1 MAGPVTAGVVRIST
15 AKLNQVVQ
23 YEPKDLT
30 ISVRAGMRYA
40 DLSQVLAANG
50 QMIPLDGPFDD
61 QATVG
66 GMVAANISGSRRR
79 GYGTARD
86 WVIGMQ
92 FATMDGKLVQSGG
105 MVVKNVAGLDMGKLM
120 IGSFGTLAAIT
131 TVNFKLAPIPAA
143 TITVVLP
150 TDGPRPAFK
159 IAAESMRGALNP
171 VAVDVLNPQLASLM
185 GLESRHTVVLA
196 YAGNTA
202 VVERT
207 IREFSSKES
216 VQTLR
221 GQQEAE
227 FWASVRDITPTHL
240 TSISN
245 GAVARVSVPLKGAE
259 AVMETVSVPCLAHA
273 GSGVLRGWFHT
284 GSAAA
289 AWVASATL
297 AGAKGVVEF
306 SPNSTK
312 SPDALWPAPGG
323 DFEIMKQ
330 VKQMFDP
337 NGLLNHGRLYGRI

>member
-1 MAGPVTAGVVRIST
+1 MAGPITAGVVRIST

-30 ISVRAGMRYA
+30 ISVRAGMRFA
-40 DLSQVLAANG
+40 DLSQILAANG
-50 QMIPLDGPFDD
+50 QMIPLDGPYDN

-66 GMVAANISGSRRR
+66 GMIAANISGSRRR

-92 FATMDGKLVQSGG
+92 FATMDGNLVQSGG

-120 IGSFGTLAAIT
+120 IGSFGTLAAIA
-131 TVNFKLAPIPAA
+131 TVNFKLAPIPGA

-150 TDGPRPAFK
+150 TAGARQAFE

-171 VAVDVLNPQLASLM
+171 VAVDVLNPRLASLM
-185 GLESRHTVVLA
+185 GLASLHTVVLS
-196 YAGNTA
+196 YAGNAA

-207 IREFSSKES
+207 IRELSHQNG
-216 VQTLR
+216 VQALR
-221 GQQEAE
+221 GQLETD
-227 FWASVRDITPTHL
+227 FWNAIRDITPKHL
-240 TSISN
+240 AAN
-245 GAVARVSVPLKGAE
+245 PEGAVTRLSVPLKGSE
-259 AVMETVSVPCLAHA
+259 AVMGTLSGPCLAHA
-273 GSGVLRGWFHT
+273 GSGVLRGWFDT

-289 AWVASATL
+289 ASVASATL

-306 SPNSTK
+306 SPNSVK
-312 SPDALWPAPGG
+312 SPEALWPAPGG

-337 NGLLNHGRLYGRI
+337 NGLLNQGRLYGRI